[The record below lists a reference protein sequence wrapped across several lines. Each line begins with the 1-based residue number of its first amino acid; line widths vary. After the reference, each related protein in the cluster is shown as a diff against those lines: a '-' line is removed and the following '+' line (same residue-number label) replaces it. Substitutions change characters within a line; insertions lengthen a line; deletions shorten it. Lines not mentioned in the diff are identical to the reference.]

1 MRPSGLAERS
11 KQQLPPLVASDG
23 EGRGVREKPPGQI
36 GDEMRR
42 RILVEIG
49 KTSQR

>member
-11 KQQLPPLVASDG
+11 KQQLPPLVAPDG
-23 EGRGVREKPPGQI
+23 EGRGARKEFPGQI

-42 RILVEIG
+42 RILVKIG
-49 KTSQR
+49 ETGQR